1 MLTNSLGRATIQV
14 SAGQDTQTTHN
25 TERMKDM
32 ATHTVTALTVTQ
44 ETVYRL
50 AVGLNDR
57 YSLRQEIKTETA
69 IKTIIKIVLQHASGY
84 TIHTA
89 DGGYIMQDSGELVRE
104 QSVIVELMY
113 VSQGSVVAIANDIKT
128 ALNQESV
135 LYQEYVTAS
144 AYI

>member
-1 MLTNSLGRATIQV
+1 MT
-14 SAGQDTQTTHN
+14 TTH
-25 TERMKDM
+25 T
-32 ATHTVTALTVTQ
+32 TLTVTQ
-44 ETVYRL
+44 EIVYRL
-50 AVGLNDR
+50 TVDLNDR
-57 YSLRQEIKTETA
+57 YSLRQEIKTGTA

-84 TIHTA
+84 TIHAA

-113 VSQGSVVAIANDIKT
+113 VSQDSVVAIANDIKT

>member
-1 MLTNSLGRATIQV
+1 M
-14 SAGQDTQTTHN
+14 TT
-25 TERMKDM
+25 
-32 ATHTVTALTVTQ
+32 AHTTLTVTQ

-50 AVGLNDR
+50 SVGLNDR
-57 YSLRQEIKTETA
+57 YSLRQEKTTEEA
-69 IKTIIKIVLQHASGY
+69 ISTIIKIVLQYATGY
-84 TIHTA
+84 TLYVA
-89 DGGYIMQDSGELVRE
+89 DGGYVMQDSGELVRE

-113 VSQGSVVAIANDIKT
+113 TDRSSVTAIASDIKT